1 VQESILFKTVV
12 PRGTIYVAKHDR
24 IAQIFFVQKF
34 KAVLKSGLV
43 TRISRGEGKFG
54 SSGSTKGEIKVAN
67 IVLQAMADILAR
79 RLDND
84 KAALEDFL
92 NEKSQ
97 ITVSLADVVVALD
110 VILEDIANIADYDMD
125 LTEYRMIAIVESLD
139 EVTKARIKAKFA
151 EVEDDL
157 FDNNEGEKK

>member
-1 VQESILFKTVV
+1 MDSVHRVQL
-12 PRGTIYVAKHDR
+12 
-24 IAQIFFVQKF
+24 
-34 KAVLKSGLV
+34 
-43 TRISRGEGKFG
+43 
-54 SSGSTKGEIKVAN
+54 KGEIKVAN

-97 ITVSLADVVVALD
+97 VTVSLADVVIALD
-110 VILEDIANIADYDMD
+110 VILEDIANIADYDLE
-125 LTEYRMIAIVESLD
+125 LTEHRIRAIVESLD
-139 EVTKARIKAKFA
+139 EVTKARIKAKFTEA
-151 EVEDDL
+151 EDDL